1 MGQVTPAEWLPGEQW
16 PASLVGGNHHMG
28 TTRMSDDEST
38 GVVDRNCRIHG
49 LHGLYVAGSSVFPT
63 SGYANPTLTIIAM
76 ALRLADHLRDA
87 LVPKLE
93 PIVTETKEVVL
104 PVATAAAPLP
114 TKVGAIMRALQ
125 SARGL
130 PPIRTPKIQGG
141 ELVRP
146 LFTIVFLAF
155 SVMQGQDAGRV
166 YYERLA
172 KPDLDKYTNSPAPA
186 RQQWFRNHFTRM
198 VVFSPYFDTKTSWYP
213 NALVYFNLYGIQ
225 RQSALAQEHADWILH
240 DTRGNLLYVPWGCSE
255 GACPQYAADIANPG
269 FRAWWIDQ
277 ARSTLSR
284 GYRGLWI
291 DDANMEFRVSDGT
304 GKQVAP
310 LDSSVSRPMSPE
322 LWRNHLAEFLEQIRK
337 ALPKA
342 EIVHN
347 SIWFAGP
354 QGVRDGDPA
363 IQRQIKAADHINVER
378 GLRAIPVSLE
388 AWVNGPCM
396 HSSPSSIAFTRKA
409 VV

>member
-1 MGQVTPAEWLPGEQW
+1 
-16 PASLVGGNHHMG
+16 
-28 TTRMSDDEST
+28 
-38 GVVDRNCRIHG
+38 
-49 LHGLYVAGSSVFPT
+49 
-63 SGYANPTLTIIAM
+63 
-76 ALRLADHLRDA
+76 
-87 LVPKLE
+87 
-93 PIVTETKEVVL
+93 
-104 PVATAAAPLP
+104 
-114 TKVGAIMRALQ
+114 
-125 SARGL
+125 
-130 PPIRTPKIQGG
+130 
-141 ELVRP
+141 
-146 LFTIVFLAF
+146 
-155 SVMQGQDAGRV
+155 MQGQDAGRV

-198 VVFSPYFDTKTSWYP
+198 VVFSPYFDGKTSWYP
-213 NALVYFNLYGIQ
+213 SALVYFNLYGIQ
-225 RQSALAQEHADWILH
+225 RQSALAHEHPDWILH

-310 LDSSVSRPMSPE
+310 LDSSISQPMSPE
-322 LWRNHLAEFLEQIRK
+322 LWRNHVAEFLEQIHK

-363 IQRQIKAADHINVER
+363 IQRQIKAADHVNVER
-378 GLRAIPVSLE
+378 GIASDTGLTGGMGEWSVYALLSFIDRVHSKSRGVTLGEYELDGPKREYALAGYFLVSSGADRLGDANSNPDNWPAAYSVDLGTPLGARSYRDGVFERKFSCGIVYLGEPGLRPKTINLE
-388 AWVNGPCM
+388 
-396 HSSPSSIAFTRKA
+396 SPLTTLDGRKVRSVELSGKQGIVLRSCPSA
-409 VV
+409 P